1 MKSSVFAD
9 EKRTS
14 TALIPSPQRLSRA
27 SATGYVTN
35 QADSYDGRNGPPL
48 DLGLA
53 VSPIGPTSELQEL
66 LYRRD
71 PLRELSAYPRDPYQR
86 ETREI
91 MLKGLG
97 VQGLTPECFLFAG
110 NGSYGAGDEVIRYIH
125 HLGYTKIFVPAYSFP
140 NVFQWAARHLF
151 EHSPLHPVTYH
162 PAVSLQQVLSMNQ
175 DTLRGAIMY
184 IDYPNNPFGSA
195 DPEVLR
201 RVVDHVAAMH
211 GLPLVDLAFGEVLG
225 DECCQAIQYTLS
237 RGGICLGSLSKTQGL
252 PGLRAG
258 YAVLPPDLAVGYVG
272 AQQLVFGIH
281 SEAEYIYRRLFER
294 ACDGSTL
301 ARRHAEQ
308 VARYN
313 VETNVQLVERLEQL
327 GLEVGRSDLRTPIQV
342 VISQDAHFHQKLLQ
356 QGIIT
361 ESLRDYGIT
370 LRDGPGYQDAAVR
383 MVTPGPGQLEEVLRR
398 VELAGIQ
405 FLDI

>member
-1 MKSSVFAD
+1 MGSLAFA
-9 EKRTS
+9 EEQRTS
-14 TALIPSPQRLSRA
+14 PARIPSPQRLSRA
-27 SATGYVTN
+27 SATGYVTKE
-35 QADSYDGRNGPPL
+35 AGSYDGRNGPPL

-53 VSPIGPTSELQEL
+53 VSPIGPAPELQGPL
-66 LYRRD
+66 RKRD

-91 MLKGLG
+91 VLKGIG
-97 VQGLTPECFLFAG
+97 VEGLTPESLLFAG
-110 NGSYGAGDEVIRYIH
+110 NGSYGAGDEIIRYVH
-125 HLGYTKIFVPAYSFP
+125 HLGYTTVFVPAYSFP

-162 PAVSLQQVLSMNQ
+162 PAVSLQHVLSMNR
-175 DTLRGAIMY
+175 DTLRGTIMY

-201 RVVDHVAAMH
+201 QVVDHVVAMQ

-225 DECCQAIQYTLS
+225 DECRQAIEYTLS

-258 YAVLPPDLAVGYVG
+258 YALLPSDLALGYAG

-281 SEAEYIYRRLFER
+281 SEAEYIYRRLFESAR
-294 ACDGSTL
+294 DGSTL

-308 VARYN
+308 VAYYN
-313 VETNVQLVERLEQL
+313 VETNVQLAERLQRL
-327 GLEVGRSDLRTPIQV
+327 GLEVGRSDARTPIQV

-398 VELAGIQ
+398 VALAMC
-405 FLDI
+405 

>member
-1 MKSSVFAD
+1 MGSLTFAD
-9 EKRTS
+9 EQCTS
-14 TALIPSPQRLSRA
+14 PAPIPSPQRLSRA
-27 SATGYVTN
+27 SATGYVT
-35 QADSYDGRNGPPL
+35 AETDSYDGRNGPPL

-53 VSPIGPTSELQEL
+53 VNPIGPAPELQEL
-66 LYRRD
+66 LCQRE

-91 MLKGLG
+91 VLKGIG
-97 VQGLTPECFLFAG
+97 VEGLTPESLLFAG
-110 NGSYGAGDEVIRYIH
+110 NGSYGAGDEVIRYVH
-125 HLGYTKIFVPAYSFP
+125 HLGYTTVFVPAYSFP

-151 EHSPLHPVTYH
+151 EHSPLHSVTYH
-162 PAVSLQQVLSMNQ
+162 PAVSLQQVLSMNR
-175 DTLRGAIMY
+175 DTLRGTIMY

-201 RVVDHVAAMH
+201 QVVDHVVAMQ

-225 DECCQAIQYTLS
+225 DECRQAIEYTLS

-258 YAVLPPDLAVGYVG
+258 YALLPPDLALGYAG

-281 SEAEYIYRRLFER
+281 SEAEYLYRRLFER
-294 ACDGSTL
+294 ARDGSTL

-313 VETNVQLVERLEQL
+313 VETNVQLAERLQRL
-327 GLEVGRSDLRTPIQV
+327 GLEVGRSDARTPIQV

-398 VELAGIQ
+398 VALAMC
-405 FLDI
+405 

>member
-1 MKSSVFAD
+1 MGSLTFAD
-9 EKRTS
+9 EQCTS
-14 TALIPSPQRLSRA
+14 PAPIPSPQRLSRA

-35 QADSYDGRNGPPL
+35 EVDSYDGRNGPPL

-53 VSPIGPTSELQEL
+53 VSPIGPAPELQGPL
-66 LYRRD
+66 RQRD

-91 MLKGLG
+91 VLKGIG
-97 VQGLTPECFLFAG
+97 VEGLTPESLLFAG
-110 NGSYGAGDEVIRYIH
+110 NGSYGAGDEIIRYVH
-125 HLGYTKIFVPAYSFP
+125 HLGYTTVFVPAYSFP

-151 EHSPLHPVTYH
+151 EHSPLHSVIYH
-162 PAVSLQQVLSMNQ
+162 PAVSLQQVLSMNR
-175 DTLRGAIMY
+175 DTLRGTIMY

-201 RVVDHVAAMH
+201 QVVDHVVAMQ

-225 DECCQAIQYTLS
+225 DECRQAIEYTLS

-258 YAVLPPDLAVGYVG
+258 YALLPPDLALGYAG

-281 SEAEYIYRRLFER
+281 SEAEYLYRRLFER
-294 ACDGSTL
+294 ARDGSTL

-313 VETNVQLVERLEQL
+313 VETNVQLAERLQRL
-327 GLEVGRSDLRTPIQV
+327 GLEVGRSDARTPIQV
-342 VISQDAHFHQKLLQ
+342 VISQDTHFHQKLLQ

-398 VELAGIQ
+398 VALAMC
-405 FLDI
+405 